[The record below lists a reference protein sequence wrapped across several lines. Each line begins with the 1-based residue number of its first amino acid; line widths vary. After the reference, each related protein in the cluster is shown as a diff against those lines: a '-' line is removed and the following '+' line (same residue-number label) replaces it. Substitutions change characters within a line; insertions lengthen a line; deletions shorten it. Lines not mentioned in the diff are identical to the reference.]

1 MLISGAN
8 TAFDQLQGEHSA
20 LMRQYGAVQKQ
31 CSQLLQSQ
39 RAEMARLEAEVMRLR
54 AAVLLRDTALAAARE
69 DRAELVASI
78 PGLPRRAVL
87 ARRVDALL
95 ARIQLLMRERL
106 HWQFQGRSTVVDKS
120 AEDGEAKRSITAA
133 EVHRKSV
140 LCLGDATHTTITR
153 RVVEMAGGALLP
165 HGLAETAL
173 EPGEHDDLAALE
185 ASLVAAD
192 LVICQ
197 TGCLSHGAYW
207 RVQDHCKR
215 TGKTCVMVDR
225 VDRVEQPQV
234 IRIVRGVGASP

>member
-1 MLISGAN
+1 MLNYGAN
-8 TAFDQLQGEHSA
+8 AAFDQLQGEHIA
-20 LMRQYGAVQKQ
+20 LTRQYGAVQKQ

-39 RAEMARLEAEVMRLR
+39 RAEIARLEAEVMRLR
-54 AAVLLRDTALAAARE
+54 AAVLLRDTALAAARD
-69 DRAELVASI
+69 DRAELEASI

-106 HWQFQGRSTVVDKS
+106 HWQFHGRSSVDDKS
-120 AEDGEAKRSITAA
+120 AEA
-133 EVHRKSV
+133 HRKSV
-140 LCLGDATHTTITR
+140 LCLGDAAHTKLTR

-165 HGLAETAL
+165 HALAEAAAL
-173 EPGEHDDLAALE
+173 DPGDHDDLAALE

-215 TGKTCVMVDR
+215 TGKTCVMVDQADQ
-225 VDRVEQPQV
+225 VDQPQV
-234 IRIVRGVGASP
+234 IRIVRGIDTSA

>member
-1 MLISGAN
+1 MLNSGAN
-8 TAFDQLQGEHSA
+8 AAFDQLQGEHIA
-20 LMRQYGAVQKQ
+20 LARQYGAVQKQ

-39 RAEMARLEAEVMRLR
+39 RADIARLEAEMMRLR
-54 AAVLLRDTALAAARE
+54 AAVLLRDTALAAAHE
-69 DRAELVASI
+69 DRAALEASI

-106 HWQFQGRSTVVDKS
+106 HWQFHGRSSVDDKS
-120 AEDGEAKRSITAA
+120 AIGNEARGDIAVIAA

-140 LCLGDATHTTITR
+140 LCLGDAAHTSLTR

-165 HGLAETAL
+165 HALAETAL
-173 EPGEHDDLAALE
+173 DPGDHDDLAALE

-215 TGKTCVMVDR
+215 TGKTCVMLD
-225 VDRVEQPQV
+225 QPHV
-234 IRIVRGVGASP
+234 IRIVRGIDASV